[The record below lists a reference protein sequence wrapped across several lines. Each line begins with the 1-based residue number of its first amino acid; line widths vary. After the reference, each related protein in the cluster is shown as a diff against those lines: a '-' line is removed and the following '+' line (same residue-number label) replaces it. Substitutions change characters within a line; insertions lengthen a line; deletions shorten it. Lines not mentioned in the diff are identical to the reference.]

1 VAVRAVRK
9 IDWMIAADYEKLVSR
24 GRKLS
29 IVLQR
34 PHELLTSSKVKAVRS
49 IVVIVACSAF
59 RAALAGVVLGDVID
73 GAAVRGHKA
82 VRVPKYPAPTN
93 PRPPKFH
100 QTPKPGNG
108 IK

>member
-82 VRVPKYPAPTN
+82 VRVQNTQYQPIRTHRNRTK
-93 PRPPKFH
+93 RPNREM
-100 QTPKPGNG
+100 G
-108 IK
+108 